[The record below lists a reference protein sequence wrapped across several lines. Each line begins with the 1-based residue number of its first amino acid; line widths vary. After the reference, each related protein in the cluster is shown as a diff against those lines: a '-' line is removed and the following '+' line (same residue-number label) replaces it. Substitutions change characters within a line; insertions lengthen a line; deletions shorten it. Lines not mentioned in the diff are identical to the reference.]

1 MPMLSAED
9 PNVPGAEM
17 SDPTVHARKCDRE
30 EVMLAGSALAPT
42 RSRTI
47 IVCDLSPDGARLAGR
62 DLPPTGDEV
71 LIKVGSSDM
80 LATVAWQTADHAGV
94 AFEEPLS
101 DETIAAM
108 KREGA
113 WESATGWWR

>member
-1 MPMLSAED
+1 MPAAETSAQ
-9 PNVPGAEM
+9 PVN
-17 SDPTVHARKCDRE
+17 ARTYDRE
-30 EVMLAGSALAPT
+30 QVMLAGSALAPT

-47 IVCDLSPDGARLAGR
+47 IVCDLSPSGARLAGR
-62 DLPPTGDEV
+62 DLPPAGDDV

-80 LATVAWQTADHAGV
+80 LARVAWQTADHAGV
-94 AFEEPLS
+94 EFEEPLA
-101 DETIAAM
+101 DATIVAM

>member
-1 MPMLSAED
+1 MP
-9 PNVPGAEM
+9 VAEM
-17 SDPTVHARKCDRE
+17 SAQPTHARKCHRE

-47 IVCDLSPDGARLAGR
+47 IVCDLSPNGARLAGR
-62 DLPPTGDEV
+62 DLPPAGDEV
-71 LIKVGSSDM
+71 LVKVGTSDM

-94 AFEEPLS
+94 AFEEPLAE
-101 DETIAAM
+101 ETIAAM